1 MIVCSYSYEL
11 QDFIYYLT
19 VMRIS
24 CIFDVLEVRIT
35 DIAIRLIF
43 FLLFKQVLLFLI
55 LYETFFFILKHVRNW
70 NDFFY
75 AQTIW
80 LGQET

>member
-24 CIFDVLEVRIT
+24 CIFDVFEVRIT
-35 DIAIRLIF
+35 DIAIMLALGRLIF
-43 FLLFKQVLLFLI
+43 FFCCSNKFCC
-55 LYETFFFILKHVRNW
+55 F
-70 NDFFY
+70 
-75 AQTIW
+75 
-80 LGQET
+80 